1 MLTPVFSAAYLR
13 GITSVFYETTYKV
26 RGCRA
31 TREPLL
37 TENTQPQLRDGL
49 IADIQGG
56 TKETDVLKWMG
67 RAALELVGQGT
78 LGYSFDPLVED
89 SDNDF
94 AAAVKSFLYVAAV
107 SFRESA
113 VLTRELQLRVKR
125 SIGLADDRCAGT
137 LRGQEVAALPVGK
150 SGR

>member
-1 MLTPVFSAAYLR
+1 
-13 GITSVFYETTYKV
+13 
-26 RGCRA
+26 
-31 TREPLL
+31 
-37 TENTQPQLRDGL
+37 
-49 IADIQGG
+49 
-56 TKETDVLKWMG
+56 MG

-78 LGYSFDPLVED
+78 LGYSFDPLVKD

-113 VLTRELQLRVKR
+113 VLTRELQLRVER
-125 SIGLADDRCAGT
+125 GIGLADGRYAGT
-137 LRGQEVAALPVGK
+137 LRGQEVAAIPVGK